1 MQPVVLFRK
10 HLMEDNE
17 LDAAEKAGFKCLFQ
31 RAQIP
36 SDSIVIARYSALP
49 YYLELEKDLNY
60 NKSILINTHQEHE
73 WIANMDWAFDEYV
86 QKLTFPTWTSLDQAP
101 KNEAPFVLKGRTNSK
116 KQRWSTHMYAETWQ
130 DALDV
135 QRRLEDDGLIGEQ
148 GIVIRKYIPLETYF
162 NGIGGVPITKEFR
175 VFIYKQ
181 QVLSVAYYWNAF
193 IDDFAFYNKTP
204 PVFEDSYY
212 NFVNKVMY
220 AVGDFATFYVAD
232 VAQDQNGK
240 WWLVEINDGQM
251 SGLSGNSPI
260 VLYSRLFGLINENK
274 IM

>member
-1 MQPVVLFRK
+1 
-10 HLMEDNE
+10 
-17 LDAAEKAGFKCLFQ
+17 
-31 RAQIP
+31 
-36 SDSIVIARYSALP
+36 
-49 YYLELEKDLNY
+49 
-60 NKSILINTHQEHE
+60 
-73 WIANMDWAFDEYV
+73 
-86 QKLTFPTWTSLDQAP
+86 
-101 KNEAPFVLKGRTNSK
+101 
-116 KQRWSTHMYAETWQ
+116 MYAETWQ

-220 AVGDFATFYVAD
+220 AVGDLATFYVAD
-232 VAQDQNGK
+232 VAQDQSGK

-251 SGLSGNSPI
+251 SGLSGNDPY
-260 VLYSRLFGLINENK
+260 VLYGRLYDLINANK